1 MKYRMNQSYT
11 DACIISL
18 IVETT
23 GQCGGD
29 AGHGGETM
37 VRIEDSGAA
46 CLGACIETHRGARLR
61 DDDPRAVELW
71 AYGDAELR
79 QLAQALE
86 DAGRFLRRVCAM
98 RDDA

>member
-1 MKYRMNQSYT
+1 MKYRFIQDYT

-18 IVETT
+18 VVETT

-29 AGHGGETM
+29 AGHGGQTM
-37 VRIEDSGAA
+37 VRIEDSGSA
-46 CLGACIETHRGARLR
+46 CLGACIETPRGGRMM
-61 DDDPRAVELW
+61 DDDPHAVELW

-86 DAGRFLRRVCAM
+86 DAGRFLRHVCAM
-98 RDDA
+98 RDDV